1 MIQEKAQHKARV
13 LQFWADHGIKAAMA
27 HDRKGRSTLYRWK
40 KHLAEGKGKLES
52 LNDRRTNKTPKRQRM
67 IDPRITE
74 YIITTRT
81 DHPRYGKEKL
91 AADLEEEC
99 RTWNIKAPSVSTV
112 GRVIADLK
120 KAGRLPDAVAYSLYG
135 KTGTLVEKKPR
146 KRAKKL
152 RRNGYEP
159 KEAGDFVELDTVIY
173 FINGIRRYI
182 ITAVD
187 LTSRFSF
194 ALAYTTASSAS
205 ATDFLKKLESVAPF
219 VIKRLQTDN
228 GSEFE
233 KHFRDYLASKDKD
246 ERIIHFHTYP
256 RHPKQNAHIERFN
269 RTIQEEFANW
279 HRLAL
284 AYDLAVFNQRLIDW
298 LLWYNTKRRH
308 HAIGLVSPLRYIVS
322 NLVAESHLGW
332 TRTAY

>member
-13 LQFWADHGIKAAMA
+13 LQFWADHGLKAAAA
-27 HDRKGRSTLYRWK
+27 HARKGRSTLYRWK
-40 KHLAEGKGKLES
+40 KNLAKGSGKLES
-52 LNDRRTNKTPKRQRM
+52 LNDRRTNKTPKRKRTV
-67 IDPRITE
+67 DPRITE
-74 YIITTRT
+74 HIIKTRT

-91 AADLEEEC
+91 AADLKEEC
-99 RTWNIKAPSVSTV
+99 AAWRIKAPSVSTV
-112 GRVIADLK
+112 GRIIADLK
-120 KAGRLPDAVAYSLYG
+120 KAGRLPDAVIYSLYG
-135 KTGTLVEKKPR
+135 KTGMLVEKKPR
-146 KRAKKL
+146 KTRKKQ

-159 KEAGDFVELDTVIY
+159 QEAGDLMELDTVVY

-194 ALAYTTASSAS
+194 AWAYTTASSAS
-205 ATDFLKKLESVAPF
+205 ATDFLKKVESVAPF
-219 VIKRLQTDN
+219 AIKRLQTDN

-233 KHFRDYLASKDKD
+233 KQFREYLESKEKD
-246 ERIIHFHTYP
+246 ERIVHFHTYP

-269 RTIQEEFANW
+269 RTVQEEFANW

-284 AYDLAVFNQRLIDW
+284 AYDLAAFNQKLMDW

-308 HAIGLVSPLRYIVS
+308 HSLGLISPLRYIVS
-322 NLVAESHLGW
+322 TLAAESHLGW
-332 TRTAY
+332 TDTFI